1 MEAGLPFRFQRWRP
15 VLGKKKLSPGK
26 ERLQTG
32 ELELTEMR
40 TVGLSA
46 PYACRQSQ
54 KQLCLSWRA
63 RERCAGPGGSFPFL
77 DGQTI
82 NFLIGSGADAA
93 CSSLS
98 PVDSSASTNST

>member
-1 MEAGLPFRFQRWRP
+1 MEPGLRIQVSKMAASSGRD
-15 VLGKKKLSPGK
+15 LSPGE
-26 ERLQTG
+26 ERRQTG
-32 ELELTEMR
+32 ELELTETPRLRMR
-40 TVGLSA
+40 ADKVES
-46 PYACRQSQ
+46 S
-54 KQLCLSWRA
+54 LSWRA
-63 RERCAGPGGSFPFL
+63 WMRCAGPGGSFPFL